1 MAFSKIAAENLGGST
16 LPALAGGSLTGISTA
31 LTPMW
36 YVRRNADQAISHNT
50 FTKVEFNVEVVDTNT
65 AYDNSTNYRFT
76 VPSGQAGKYYIEA
89 NVSFYDMAPQEHHYV
104 EIRKDGGNVSPQPSG
119 ITDSTDDTDRYM
131 QGISGI
137 IDLAVGEYVEIY
149 GYVHAGGSDETATM
163 SQSWFLGYK
172 IG

>member
-31 LTPMW
+31 LTPLW

-50 FTKVEFNVEVVDTNT
+50 FTKVEFNVETLDTDS
-65 AYDNSTNYRFT
+65 AYDNATNYRFT

-89 NVSFYDMAPQEHHYV
+89 NVSFYDMNPQEHHMV
-104 EIRKDGGNVSPQPSG
+104 EIRKDGGNVFSQPSG
-119 ITDSTDDTDRYM
+119 ITTAADDTDRYM
-131 QGISGI
+131 QTISGI
-137 IDLAVGEYVEIY
+137 IDLAVGEYIEVY
-149 GYVHAGGSDETATM
+149 AYVYAGGSDTAATM
-163 SQSWFLGYK
+163 SQCWFHGFK